1 MRLEHKPIFWSTQPT
16 YGANPSIP
24 LDDMGRPQK
33 HAELSGV
40 ASVLARNILLR
51 LPGAFPEAHN
61 QTGQIKLLAK
71 KSGVAAETIRRILK
85 GEVSPRLDNLEAIAR
100 AFGTSVSVMTAPL
113 AGHENFRLVNL
124 KEVKR
129 LA

>member
-1 MRLEHKPIFWSTQPT
+1 MRMEHKPIFWSMQPT
-16 YGANPSIP
+16 YGAALS
-24 LDDMGRPQK
+24 LTLEDMGRPQK
-33 HAELSGV
+33 HAELTGV
-40 ASVLARNILLR
+40 ASILARNILLR
-51 LPGAFPEAHN
+51 LPGAFPSATN

-113 AGHENFRLVNL
+113 AGHDTVRLVSL
-124 KEVKR
+124 EKVKR